1 MRSQSRFRLFA
12 AVAGWFVFSL
22 ALYAG
27 DARRTTVYHLQ
38 DGETIQLDGYLN
50 ERIWREQPTIGG
62 FIQAEPRPGED
73 PSEQTEV
80 RVAYDENALYIAVH
94 CFDSSPEKILAREM
108 SRDARLFNDDNIQI
122 LIDTFDDGRNAY
134 YFQTNALGALVDG
147 RITESSRPDTNW
159 DGIWNV
165 QARVVEDGWT
175 AEFEI
180 PFKTLSFQPGNS
192 TWGFNVERRLARVRE
207 RSRWAS
213 PSLDHRFN
221 QVSMAGA
228 IDGFEGLS
236 QGIGLDIKPYGLI
249 GFARDIEADDRTT
262 IPADV
267 GVDIFYRVTSNLIS
281 STTINTD
288 FAETEVDTR
297 QVNLTR
303 FSRFFPE
310 KRSFFLEDA
319 GIFSFGL
326 TASQRGRGGGGGG
339 RGPRP
344 DLVPFFSRRI
354 GLVDNEV
361 VPILVGQKLTGK
373 VGRFDLG
380 ILDVVTG
387 ETDVLARQN
396 LFVARTK
403 MNFWQESYVGAL
415 VTHGDP
421 SGETSNSL
429 IGADVK
435 LSTSDF
441 LSSEKRVA
449 MEMYGSKTQTPELL
463 DDDTAYGFRLSY
475 PNDFVS
481 AEYQWQQI
489 GENYNPELGFVLR
502 NGIRKTSF
510 RGALNPRPEKWN
522 IRQMRFS
529 TRFEQYYNIAHQTV
543 ESREVSF
550 TPLRFEFE
558 NGANLSYRVRSSL
571 ERLFEPFDITD
582 DVIIPV
588 GEYTY
593 LTHRFGHRTTPTVP
607 WQFDIDYE
615 FGSFYS
621 GHSKQLSGE
630 VSWQNASISARVDF
644 DQYWVTL
651 AEGSFTTQL
660 ALFRFDYSFSPL
672 TTVSSFVQYD
682 TESRNI
688 GLQSRLRWIIK
699 PGNEVFFVV
708 NHGWQRDIFDRF
720 ESITTDVRAKINY
733 TFRF

>member
-1 MRSQSRFRLFA
+1 MRSQSRFSLLA
-12 AVAGWFVFSL
+12 AVVGWFVFSL

-27 DARRTTVYHLQ
+27 DARRTTVYHMQ
-38 DGETIQLDGYLN
+38 DEETIQLDGILD

-62 FIQAEPRPGED
+62 FIQAEPRSGED

-108 SRDARLFNDDNIQI
+108 SRDARMFYDDNIQI

-192 TWGFNVERRLARVRE
+192 TWGFNVERQLARMRE

-213 PSLDHRFN
+213 PSLDFRIN

-262 IPADV
+262 IPADA
-267 GVDIFYRVTSNLIS
+267 GVDIFFRVTSNLVS

-303 FSRFFPE
+303 FSLFFPE
-310 KRSFFLEDA
+310 KRAFFLEDA

-326 TASQRGRGGGGGG
+326 TGGGVRGGGSGG

-373 VGRFDLG
+373 VGRFDVGALYAM
-380 ILDVVTG
+380 TG
-387 ETDVLARQN
+387 ETDEVARQN
-396 LFVARTK
+396 MFVGRTK
-403 MNFWQESYVGAL
+403 MNFWRESYVGAL
-415 VTHGDP
+415 VTHGEP

-429 IGADVK
+429 FGMDMK
-435 LSTSDF
+435 LATSNF
-441 LSSEKRVA
+441 LSSEKRVS
-449 MEMYGSKTQTPELL
+449 MQFYGSKTQTPELL

-481 AEYQWQQI
+481 ADYQWQQI
-489 GENYNPELGFVLR
+489 GENYNPELGFVQR
-502 NGIRKTSF
+502 KGIRKTSI
-510 RGALNPRPEKWN
+510 RGALSPRPEKWN
-522 IRQMRFS
+522 IRQMRFQ
-529 TRFEQYYNIAHQTV
+529 TFFTQYYSLAQETV
-543 ESREVSF
+543 ESRRLSLVPVSLEF
-550 TPLRFEFE
+550 DGGERFNYFASSRFE
-558 NGANLSYRVRSSL
+558 N
-571 ERLFEPFDITD
+571 LFEPFEISDG
-582 DVIIPV
+582 VVIPV

-593 LTHRFGHRTTPTVP
+593 LTHRLSYRSKPTIP
-607 WQFDIDYE
+607 WQFDVDYS

-621 GHSKQLSGE
+621 GDSKQFTTE
-630 VSWQNASISARVDF
+630 VSWRNASISASAELQ
-644 DQYWVTL
+644 QYWVDL
-651 AEGSFTTQL
+651 EEGSFRTRL
-660 ALFRFDYSFSPL
+660 ALFQFDYSFSPL

-682 TESRNI
+682 TQSQNI

-708 NHGWQRDIFDRF
+708 NHAWQQDIFDRF
-720 ESITTDVRAKINY
+720 ESLTTDVRAKINY